1 MTNLSD
7 GVFVVTIYFYD

>member
-1 MTNLSD
+1 MTNLSG